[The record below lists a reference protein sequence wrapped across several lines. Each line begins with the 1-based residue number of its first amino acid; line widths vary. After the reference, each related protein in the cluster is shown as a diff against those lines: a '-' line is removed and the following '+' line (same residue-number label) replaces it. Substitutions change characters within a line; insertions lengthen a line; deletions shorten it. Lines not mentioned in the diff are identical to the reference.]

1 MPRPLWTVWSTR
13 PSGCNPAH
21 NQHEPSAATSC
32 RGPATN
38 GRKWVLT
45 VLSVGCRALP
55 ASGSGWGTAASLSCC
70 VWRLNGSG
78 AGSEA
83 AVVNFV
89 FKFCFFGCD
98 FCCLVLR
105 GLSGRGTGAC
115 AGWGTPGTPGTPES
129 SCAGAVCPVFKRLRI
144 FVRAE
149 KIAGLGAPGPLTVA
163 SMQQTHCNPD
173 VVALHCM
180 HARCCDIMCVSGGTP
195 MKTEQCDWFAHPP
208 SCQSSRIRR
217 PVCA

>member
-1 MPRPLWTVWSTR
+1 MF
-13 PSGCNPAH
+13 C
-21 NQHEPSAATSC
+21 
-32 RGPATN
+32 
-38 GRKWVLT
+38 
-45 VLSVGCRALP
+45 
-55 ASGSGWGTAASLSCC
+55 
-70 VWRLNGSG
+70 
-78 AGSEA
+78 
-83 AVVNFV
+83 
-89 FKFCFFGCD
+89 FCFFGCD

-115 AGWGTPGTPGTPES
+115 AGWGTPGTRPPES
-129 SCAGAVCPVFKRLRI
+129 SCAAAVCPVFKRLRI